1 MDIYVQSC
9 GLHPKQDYCWLK
21 IIQTE
26 NQLQDNPP
34 LLLQVKD
41 KNGQAGLI
49 TDFYYSEAPSIVLA
63 RGNNKSIL
71 VITALVAADRSK
83 IYGRTIRNSLAIIT
97 PDTQLLQK
105 IADRASLHWE
115 DFTHQIDR
123 AVKFD
128 EESGF
133 KVDLP
138 TIESYI
144 KNISPSSL
152 SSDNLTKIIQV
163 IDLDIAEG
171 ELKKKN
177 RSTMIILQ
185 VVAAIALIL
194 IIVFLWAK
202 RVY

>member
-21 IIQTE
+21 IIETGDR
-26 NQLQDNPP
+26 LQDNPP
-34 LLLQVKD
+34 LLVQVKD
-41 KNGQAGLI
+41 KNGREGLI

-63 RGNNKSIL
+63 RGNSKSIL
-71 VITALVAADRSK
+71 VITALVATDRSK

-97 PDTQLLQK
+97 DDTKLLK
-105 IADRASLHWE
+105 TIADRASQHWD
-115 DFTHQIDR
+115 DFRHQIDL

-133 KVDLP
+133 NVDLP
-138 TIESYI
+138 TIKSYI
-144 KNISPSSL
+144 KNITPSNST
-152 SSDNLTKIIQV
+152 SDKLTKIIQV
-163 IDLDIAEG
+163 TDLNIAEE

-185 VVAAIALIL
+185 VIVAIAFIA

-202 RVY
+202 QVN